1 MDPNSRLG
9 KGIWTGEINEEK
21 SCGRNAFSWCSPS
34 PFSLFSDFLTSLFPD
49 FPRGKDF
56 LREQVLTYGQSSRSL
71 LAAEK
76 KYFVLLVSNQCP
88 TIFIEWLRVL
98 LLRDQL
104 YCCRALSS
112 AITLGIFVN
121 IICCSDS
128 GDNCRKTA
136 NTVHWLPCGLSY
148 SQVMSWKSKL
158 PLQTIMRLLQVLVP
172 QVEKICIDK

>member
-34 PFSLFSDFLTSLFPD
+34 PFPFSETSPEE
-49 FPRGKDF
+49 RISSGE
-56 LREQVLTYGQSSRSL
+56 RVLTYDQSSRSL

-98 LLRDQL
+98 LLRDRL